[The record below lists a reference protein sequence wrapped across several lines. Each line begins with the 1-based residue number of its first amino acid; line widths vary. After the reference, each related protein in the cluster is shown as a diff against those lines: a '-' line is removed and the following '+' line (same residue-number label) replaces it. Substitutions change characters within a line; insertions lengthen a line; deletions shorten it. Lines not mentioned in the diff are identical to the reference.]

1 MEVTIDCIRERD
13 YKERYKVYF
22 HINYE
27 RVCTEALY
35 KKSEVMKAFNISG
48 EEFNSLLK

>member
-1 MEVTIDCIRERD
+1 MEITIDCIRESE
-13 YKERYKVYF
+13 YKESYQVYF
-22 HINYE
+22 HINYV

-48 EEFNSLLK
+48 EEFNILLK